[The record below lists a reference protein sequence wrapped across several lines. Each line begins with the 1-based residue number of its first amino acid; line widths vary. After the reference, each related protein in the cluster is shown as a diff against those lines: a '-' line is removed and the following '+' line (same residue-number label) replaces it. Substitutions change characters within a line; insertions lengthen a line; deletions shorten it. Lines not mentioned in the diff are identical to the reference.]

1 MCCRSQC
8 KKRVPCIKTNVS
20 PSRLFRISHSRAKRP
35 PDTESLV
42 EVSIDGGVPA
52 AVGRAELLCQVD
64 PGTAAPP
71 RISISPVPLHS
82 GHSAMRQE
90 RSGRPCDAPAHG
102 ADSVSIAGRGGSR
115 RPVEDP
121 GPASL
126 TSTRW
131 CWTLRDILVAI
142 LGGHPVC
149 RLAVS
154 ISARLGAHL
163 GWQLRGVGSNIRLS
177 RSAMSR

>member
-71 RISISPVPLHS
+71 RISTSPVPPHS
-82 GHSAMRQE
+82 GHSA
-90 RSGRPCDAPAHG
+90 SSIAAACVKSAPDAPAMRPPAAQTLNRG
-102 ADSVSIAGRGGSR
+102 TWRIASAGRRRGPTLRCTVVLDLALRLRIGFLARRLGCLAALPATFPRCASPPGAAPTPGR
-115 RPVEDP
+115 RPV
-121 GPASL
+121 
-126 TSTRW
+126 
-131 CWTLRDILVAI
+131 
-142 LGGHPVC
+142 
-149 RLAVS
+149 
-154 ISARLGAHL
+154 
-163 GWQLRGVGSNIRLS
+163 
-177 RSAMSR
+177 